1 MINNLSYNE
10 KLILYGLVKYPLKS
24 DNEIC
29 NILNLKKSTFSTIK
43 KRLFLKNYFRS
54 VRVPIFQHLGC
65 ELMCVS
71 YGKLNQNTSLKERLN
86 ISKKLWLGTPEHFYI
101 VSESNQAII
110 LSISKNITDFEE
122 RFEDITQI
130 YKEYEFFEGR
140 GFTTILFPFKLFRI
154 FNFFDYAP
162 FLNRY
167 FQLNLETNEDINV
180 VSKKYMCSVK
190 ERNMTK
196 LEKRIYYELV
206 QNPYYS
212 DYKIAEVAKCSR
224 HTISRMK
231 NNFYTDKLMR
241 TTKILNLEKLGLGI
255 LAFTH
260 SRFNPKTTIN
270 ERKRYLQKVSD
281 LQTPIFNISRR
292 LEGTMLTP
300 FRNFEEYQSIHGE
313 VTRFSAREDLLQED
327 PITMLLSIP
336 RMTVLR
342 DHDNSLLVR
351 KILGL

>member
-1 MINNLSYNE
+1 
-10 KLILYGLVKYPLKS
+10 
-24 DNEIC
+24 
-29 NILNLKKSTFSTIK
+29 
-43 KRLFLKNYFRS
+43 
-54 VRVPIFQHLGC
+54 
-65 ELMCVS
+65 
-71 YGKLNQNTSLKERLN
+71 
-86 ISKKLWLGTPEHFYI
+86 
-101 VSESNQAII
+101 
-110 LSISKNITDFEE
+110 
-122 RFEDITQI
+122 
-130 YKEYEFFEGR
+130 
-140 GFTTILFPFKLFRI
+140 
-154 FNFFDYAP
+154 
-162 FLNRY
+162 
-167 FQLNLETNEDINV
+167 
-180 VSKKYMCSVK
+180 
-190 ERNMTK
+190 MTK